1 MAKKKNGTLA
11 NKNYKDH
18 RNGIKRQK
26 IGRLIEIP
34 GVNAKFL
41 RNMKYAREGA
51 LLAKK
56 GGE

>member
-26 IGRLIEIP
+26 IGKLLELP
-34 GVNAKFL
+34 GVNQKFL
-41 RNMKYAREGA
+41 RNMKYAREG
-51 LLAKK
+51 LKSSN
-56 GGE
+56 E